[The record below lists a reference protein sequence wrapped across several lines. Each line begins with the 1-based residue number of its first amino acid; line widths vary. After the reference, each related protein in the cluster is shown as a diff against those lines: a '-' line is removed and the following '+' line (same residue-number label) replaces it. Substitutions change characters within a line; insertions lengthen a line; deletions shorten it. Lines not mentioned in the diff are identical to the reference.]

1 MSESMKPEMSREQCR
16 QCGRSAV
23 VHRPYSGEILCE
35 QCFQLSIVDAVREAI
50 SKWNMLQRTDRIA
63 VAFSGGKDS
72 TVLLSILVEIQ
83 QKFPDSEVLAITL
96 DEGIAANR
104 ERIGILNETTKRLGV
119 EHVVSSY
126 EELFSV
132 SVDEIAERAHATQSS
147 LSSCAYCGTL
157 RRQGLNIVARQVRAD
172 KLALGHSLDDE
183 VQSMLM
189 NVLSGDLQRLARSTP
204 VQEGI
209 RHWLIPRIKPL
220 YHIPEQEV
228 ALYASYLDLPIHRAR
243 CPYAEESLRTEIREW
258 LNAFES
264 RHPGSKFNLAATMGK
279 IISSLPSQPPE
290 LIHKCR
296 DCGEPTSSE
305 VCGACMC
312 REELGFSKGGS
323 QERGRR

>member
-1 MSESMKPEMSREQCR
+1 MDSEMPRAQCR
-16 QCGRSAV
+16 KCGRPAV
-23 VHRPYSGEILCE
+23 VQRPYSGEILCE
-35 QCFQLSIVDAVREAI
+35 HCFQLSIVDAVREAI

-63 VAFSGGKDS
+63 VALSGGKDS

-96 DEGIAANR
+96 DEGIAANG
-104 ERIGILNETTKRLGV
+104 ERMDILAETTRRLGV

-126 EELFSV
+126 QELFSLGM
-132 SVDEIAERAHATQSS
+132 DEMAECVHATRSTM
-147 LSSCAYCGTL
+147 SSCAYCGTL
-157 RRQGLNIVARQVRAD
+157 RRQGLNIVARQVGAD
-172 KLALGHSLDDE
+172 KLALGHNLDDE

-204 VQEGI
+204 VQEGVAY
-209 RHWLIPRIKPL
+209 WLIPRIKPL
-220 YHIPEQEV
+220 YHVPEQEV

-264 RHPGSKFNLAATMGK
+264 RHPGSKFNLAATLAK
-279 IISSLPSQPPE
+279 IISSLPSQAAE
-290 LIHKCR
+290 LIRKCR
-296 DCGEPTSSE
+296 NCGEPTSNE

-312 REELGFSKGGS
+312 REELGFSKGTS
-323 QERGRR
+323 QGRGRR